1 MSLEFF
7 IRGEFRSTHVENSNY
22 KGLRE
27 LGWVS
32 LGVTLKSRAEYVLQ
46 SVALPESFPFG
57 IAL

>member
-1 MSLEFF
+1 M
-7 IRGEFRSTHVENSNY
+7 ENSNY

-27 LGWVS
+27 LGWIS

>member
-1 MSLEFF
+1 M
-7 IRGEFRSTHVENSNY
+7 ENLNY

-27 LGWVS
+27 LGWIL

-46 SVALPESFPFG
+46 SVALPEWFPFG